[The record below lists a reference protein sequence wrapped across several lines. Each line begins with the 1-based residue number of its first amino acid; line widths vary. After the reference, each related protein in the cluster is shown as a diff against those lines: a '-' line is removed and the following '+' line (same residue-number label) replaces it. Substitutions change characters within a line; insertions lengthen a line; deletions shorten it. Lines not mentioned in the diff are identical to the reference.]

1 MFGLGYPEIFVIALV
16 ALVVIGPRR
25 LPEMMRQAGRLSY
38 QLRRAANEFRRE
50 LELAADKE
58 EKPGED
64 AAAPPRAPKD
74 QAR

>member
-25 LPEMMRQAGRLSY
+25 LPEMMRQAGKLSS

-50 LELAADKE
+50 LEQAADRD
-58 EKPGED
+58 EKPPEE
-64 AAAPPRAPKD
+64 R
-74 QAR
+74 R